1 MYLDPR
7 LRYTA
12 PMLTLFGLT
21 GGIASGKSTVAAR
34 LASRG
39 VPVLDADAF
48 AREVVLK
55 GSEGLAEIRTAFGDG
70 VLLPDG
76 TLDRKALA
84 RIVFADET
92 SRKRLNAITHP
103 RIGALTATRAGELA
117 ARGEPLACY
126 EAALIVENGMA
137 DAFRPLVAVTAPLE
151 LRILRAV
158 QRDGSTEE
166 AARARMAA
174 QVSLAETSQA
184 ADFVLSNDGDL
195 ETLLRATDDV
205 LVRVCERT
213 GVPLE
218 RYRLPP

>member
-1 MYLDPR
+1 MI
-7 LRYTA
+7 
-12 PMLTLFGLT
+12 LFGLT

-48 AREVVLK
+48 AREVVLP
-55 GSEGLAEIRTAFGDG
+55 GSPGLAEIAQAFGQG

-84 RIVFADET
+84 GIVFADPAA
-92 SRKRLNAITHP
+92 RKRLNAITHP

-137 DAFRPLVAVTAPLE
+137 DAFRPLVAVTAPE
-151 LRILRAV
+151 EVRIARTV

-166 AARARMAA
+166 AARARIAA
-174 QVSLAETSQA
+174 QVSIGEMTRV
-184 ADFVLSNDGDL
+184 ADFVIPNDGDL
-195 ETLLRATDDV
+195 EALHRATDDV
-205 LVRVCERT
+205 LVRVCERA
-213 GVPLE
+213 GVARE
-218 RYRLPP
+218 RYPLV